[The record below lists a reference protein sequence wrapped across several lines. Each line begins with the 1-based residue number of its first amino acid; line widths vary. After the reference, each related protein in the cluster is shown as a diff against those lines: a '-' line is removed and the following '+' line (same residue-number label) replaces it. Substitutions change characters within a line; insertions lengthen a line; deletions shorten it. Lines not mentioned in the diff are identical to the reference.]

1 MCNFCPKIRFHH
13 SSAALSQWMNEAR
26 QRIDRW
32 SELTVSSSEEMDV
45 EQRRELYLQSVVS
58 KS

>member
-1 MCNFCPKIRFHH
+1 MCNFCPKIRFRH

-26 QRIDRW
+26 QQIDRW

>member
-1 MCNFCPKIRFHH
+1 
-13 SSAALSQWMNEAR
+13 MNEAR